1 MTKLFLVV
9 GGSGFVGQALVM
21 SLLNEGHEVA
31 ATYHTNPPNA
41 SVLKNSKLSQAT
53 WISCDVRNPDGRR
66 NLREYLKNLQ
76 RPLDGVAVTVGKTSE
91 TIKKNNSDR
100 LNFYRSFEGTE
111 DETAAWMDEAF
122 NVHGKGTYLTIKE
135 TIPLLQKAANPNIV
149 ITGSL
154 IGHKAVN
161 TPVAYAATKACTR
174 GLVEALS
181 KDLGEFNIKVNSVDP
196 GMLEQG
202 ASSLISDQ
210 LKREYLKHCS
220 LRRLGKAEEVANVM
234 TYFLDENT
242 YVTGQSILLDGAL

>member
-1 MTKLFLVV
+1 MNKLFVV
-9 GGSGFVGQALVM
+9 IGGSGYVGQALVKN
-21 SLLNEGHEVA
+21 LLHEGHDVV
-31 ATYHTNPPNA
+31 ATYNSNN
-41 SVLKNSKLSQAT
+41 SVLKDSSLSKAT
-53 WISCDVRNPDGRR
+53 WLFCDVCSNEGRM
-66 NLREYLKNLQ
+66 NVREYLENIQ
-76 RPLDGVAVTVGKTSE
+76 RPVDGLAIAVGKTPPSVL
-91 TIKKNNSDR
+91 KNNSDR
-100 LNFYRSFEGTE
+100 LNYYRSFEGSE
-111 DETAAWMDEAF
+111 DDASSWMQEAF
-122 NVHGKGTYLTIKE
+122 NVHGKGTYMVIKDTIH
-135 TIPLLQKAANPNIV
+135 LLRLAPNPNIV

-161 TPVAYAATKACTR
+161 TPVAFAATKSCTR

-220 LRRLGKAEEVANVM
+220 LRRLGKAEEVANHM
-234 TYFLDENT
+234 SFFLDENT